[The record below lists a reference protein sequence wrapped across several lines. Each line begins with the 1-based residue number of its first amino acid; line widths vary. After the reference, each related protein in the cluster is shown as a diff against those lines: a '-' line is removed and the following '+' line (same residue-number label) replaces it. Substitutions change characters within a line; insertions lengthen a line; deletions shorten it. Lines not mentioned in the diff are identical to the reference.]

1 MFIKVPIISIILVAF
16 VMLALGVKLLFDPNA
31 EFSSHSCGIDSGKLN
46 EDGACSICQLKDLS
60 DCSVEKDSRD
70 KK

>member
-1 MFIKVPIISIILVAF
+1 MIIKVLIITVILVAF
-16 VMLALGVKLLFDPNA
+16 MVLALGVKLLFDPNA